1 MCHNHH
7 HAALEIRTTPISAT
21 ASTHETPNIHLN
33 NVHSKKFNTER
44 FLRLSQRPS
53 GYRTSPFLRY
63 RLPTHS
69 KLSDTSILGKSSN
82 SKAIQTNIWRKF
94 EVNYHLT
101 YVSNRRIKRN
111 SWNLCQT
118 VMLIQS
124 KHRIVNNSNFR
135 ISYATTIKAQETERI
150 KKVLINLSS

>member
-1 MCHNHH
+1 MSHNRSVSEKHESSYQKVSETSRKFSTVSE
-7 HAALEIRTTPISAT
+7 ADKTFSTLPLEIRTTPISAT

-82 SKAIQTNIWRKF
+82 SKAIQ
-94 EVNYHLT
+94 
-101 YVSNRRIKRN
+101 VSVIINK
-111 SWNLCQT
+111 
-118 VMLIQS
+118 S
-124 KHRIVNNSNFR
+124 KKNH
-135 ISYATTIKAQETERI
+135 
-150 KKVLINLSS
+150 